1 MPWSSPAQGIL
12 NTNGLQPASKA
23 KGYFALS
30 ITSIVWGTT
39 WIVSKVG
46 VSEIPALQ
54 MASIRQLIAG
64 TLFVS
69 FFLFVKKIPLPTA
82 RQFRWLFVMALL
94 MFVSANGL
102 STWSIKF
109 IPAGLS
115 ALIGALYPLC
125 VVIIEK
131 IFYKSKKLTAL
142 TFVGLFLGI
151 AGIAIVFYEHAFHHS
166 NSDFLFGVLLSA
178 IAMLSWSIGTIF
190 IARNKVAINPY
201 YGLGWQMLIG
211 GMLLFIV
218 THLSGNTVALNT
230 ISHRVWLVIAYLVAM
245 GSVIAFVAFIY
256 SMKKLSAPVAALYAY
271 INPLVAMVTGAL
283 FLDEK
288 LSMNI
293 LWGSVVTLAGVFLVN
308 YSIKK
313 SNAAVEPE
321 L

>member
-1 MPWSSPAQGIL
+1 MQ
-12 NTNGLQPASKA
+12 TASKA
-23 KGYFALS
+23 KGYFALLT
-30 ITSIVWGTT
+30 TSIVWGTT
-39 WIVSKVG
+39 WVVSKIG

-64 TLFVS
+64 ALFVS
-69 FFLFVKKIPLPTA
+69 FFLFIKKVALPTA
-82 RQFRWLFVMALL
+82 KQFRWLFVMALL

-131 IFYKSKKLTAL
+131 LFYKSKKLTAL

-151 AGIAIVFYEHAFHHS
+151 AGIVIVFYEHAFHHS
-166 NSDFLFGVLLSA
+166 DSGFLFGVLLSA
-178 IAMLSWSIGTIF
+178 IAMLSWSVGTIF
-190 IARNKVAINPY
+190 IARNKVEINPY

-211 GMLLFIV
+211 GFLLLII
-218 THLSGNTVALNT
+218 TSLSGHNVPFNMIPGKA
-230 ISHRVWLVIAYLVAM
+230 WLVIAYLVIL
-245 GSVIAFVAFIY
+245 GSVVAFVAFIY

-271 INPLVAMVTGAL
+271 VNPLVAMVTAHL
-283 FLDEK
+283 FLGEK

-293 LWGSVVTLAGVFLVN
+293 LWGSIVTLAGVFLVN

-313 SNAAVEPE
+313 SKPIIEPE

>member
-1 MPWSSPAQGIL
+1 MQ
-12 NTNGLQPASKA
+12 TASKA
-23 KGYFALS
+23 KGYFALLA
-30 ITSIVWGTT
+30 TSIVWGTT
-39 WIVSKVG
+39 WVVSKIG

-69 FFLFVKKIPLPTA
+69 FFLFIKKVALPTA
-82 RQFRWLFVMALL
+82 KQFRWLFVMALL

-131 IFYKSKKLTAL
+131 LLYKSKKLTAL

-151 AGIAIVFYEHAFHHS
+151 AGIVIVFYEHAFHHS
-166 NSDFLFGVLLSA
+166 DSGFLFGVLLSA
-178 IAMLSWSIGTIF
+178 IAMLSWSVGTIF
-190 IARNKVAINPY
+190 IARNKVEINPY

-211 GMLLFIV
+211 GVLLLIV
-218 THLSGNTVALNT
+218 TSLSGHNVPFNS
-230 ISHRVWLVIAYLVAM
+230 IPSKVWLVIAYLVIL
-245 GSVIAFVAFIY
+245 GSVVAFVAFIY

-271 INPLVAMVTGAL
+271 VNPLVAMVTAHL
-283 FLDEK
+283 FLGEK

-293 LWGSVVTLAGVFLVN
+293 LWGSVVTLAGVFIVN

-313 SNAAVEPE
+313 SNPVIEPE
-321 L
+321 I

>member
-1 MPWSSPAQGIL
+1 M
-12 NTNGLQPASKA
+12 QPASKA
-23 KGYFALS
+23 KGYFALLT
-30 ITSIVWGTT
+30 TSIVWGTT
-39 WIVSKVG
+39 WVVSKIG

-64 TLFVS
+64 ALFVS
-69 FFLFVKKIPLPTA
+69 FFLFIKKIALPTA
-82 RQFRWLFVMALL
+82 KQFQWLFVMALL

-131 IFYKSKKLTAL
+131 LFYKSRKLTVY
-142 TFVGLFLGI
+142 TFIGLFLGI
-151 AGIAIVFYEHAFHHS
+151 AGIVIVFYEHAFHHS
-166 NSDFLFGVLLSA
+166 DSGFLFGVFLSA
-178 IAMLSWSIGTIF
+178 TAMLSWSVGTIF
-190 IARNKVAINPY
+190 IARNKVEINPY

-211 GMLLFIV
+211 GFLLLIV
-218 THLSGNTVALNT
+218 TSLSGHNVPFNS
-230 ISHRVWLVIAYLVAM
+230 IPGKVWLVIAYLVIL
-245 GSVIAFVAFIY
+245 GSVVAFVAFIY

-271 INPLVAMVTGAL
+271 VNPLVAMVTAHL
-283 FLDEK
+283 FLGEK
-288 LSMNI
+288 LSINI

-313 SNAAVEPE
+313 SKPLIEPE

>member
-1 MPWSSPAQGIL
+1 
-12 NTNGLQPASKA
+12 LQPASKA
-23 KGYFALS
+23 KGYFALL

-39 WIVSKVG
+39 WVVSKVG
-46 VSEIPALQ
+46 VSEMPALQ

-69 FFLFVKKIPLPTA
+69 FFLFVKKIALPTA
-82 RQFRWLFVMALL
+82 RQFRWLFVMAIL

-178 IAMLSWSIGTIF
+178 IAMLSWSVGTIF
-190 IARNKVAINPY
+190 IAGNKVDINPY

-211 GMLLFIV
+211 GILLF
-218 THLSGNTVALNT
+218 LSTT
-230 ISHRVWLVIAYLVAM
+230 ISGHNIPFAMISTKVWLVITYLVTL

-271 INPLVAMVTGAL
+271 VNPLVAMITANL
-283 FLDEK
+283 FLHEK

-293 LWGSVVTLAGVFLVN
+293 LWGSIVTLAGVFLVN

-313 SNAAVEPE
+313 SGPVIEPE